1 MSDKDINNM
10 SVGSDSEID
19 DILNEIK
26 MHSQLEEAAAREPE
40 IQEAE
45 EVVIPAEKDAETE
58 DTVEEVMKIVSS
70 EDEPAEENIEESVE
84 ADTDA
89 ETDAEAD
96 TEAETEVDANAE
108 EEADFSLPEEETAEE
123 ETPESEAEEDFVLVA
138 PAEKEQVADGAA
150 DDETKQFSLN
160 DTEAESAEDEESEE
174 EIESDKTKEFS
185 AVKEGEAGFDMM
197 SLTNETGNP
206 DDAED
211 YYEPPKKKTGLIIAI
226 IAVLLVA
233 IGAGVY
239 FGFFYNKEEPE
250 TPTTTTIE
258 TTTET
263 TTEAPVA
270 GTLNPLTG
278 EAGYN
283 EAALGKRPV
292 AVVVENEYSS
302 SPVRPQWGLN
312 EADIV
317 LEGESE
323 YSTRLLLFWA
333 DYTNMPA
340 QIGPAR
346 SARPPFIR
354 FSQLFDSIFIHAGLS
369 KTKGNYVGAD
379 TVFETDNVDH
389 INLLKYSENGTYF
402 GRDKSRTSTI
412 EHTGFLNGKNTAE
425 LISKANINTSLNSAK
440 FSQFEFNETAQPLSE
455 QQATS
460 VNYVWSNR
468 CPKKANFTYDASTAK
483 YTTTDFD
490 SQFGKANLE
499 FENLIFLMDT
509 TEYIVKENYKNG
521 KSETYCNY
529 KLAGGSG
536 AVLSNGTA
544 VNIKWGVT
552 NGKLWMTDESGNPIK
567 LNPGKSYIGYGS
579 SNNGGSITI
588 N

>member
-1 MSDKDINNM
+1 MSDKDMNKMPI
-10 SVGSDSEID
+10 GSDSEID

-26 MHSQLEEAAAREPE
+26 MHSQLEEAAANEPE

-45 EVVIPAEKDAETE
+45 EVIPEVQEAEPEEA
-58 DTVEEVMKIVSS
+58 DTVDEVMKIVSE
-70 EDEPAEENIEESVE
+70 EDEPEADEES
-84 ADTDA
+84 
-89 ETDAEAD
+89 
-96 TEAETEVDANAE
+96 AETEVAVEEEGAE
-108 EEADFSLPEEETAEE
+108 EEA
-123 ETPESEAEEDFVLVA
+123 PESEAEEDFVLDA
-138 PAEKEQVADGAA
+138 PAEEEQIAEDAEDGK
-150 DDETKQFSLN
+150 TKQFSLN
-160 DTEAESAEDEESEE
+160 DADAEAADEEADAN
-174 EIESDKTKEFS
+174 INSDKTKEFS
-185 AVKEGEAGFDMM
+185 TVKEGEAGFDMM

-206 DDAED
+206 DDTED

-250 TPTTTTIE
+250 E
-258 TTTET
+258 TTTST
-263 TTEAPVA
+263 TQSTTEATTAAPVI

-333 DYTNMPA
+333 DYTNMPE

-369 KTKGNYVGAD
+369 KTKGNYTGAD

-425 LISKANINTSLNSAK
+425 LITKANINTSLNSAK
-440 FSQFEFNETAQPLSE
+440 FTQLEFNETAQPLSE

-490 SQFGKANLE
+490 SRFGKANLE
-499 FENLIFLMDT
+499 FENLIFLRDT
-509 TEYIVKENYKNG
+509 TEYIVKENYKHG

-536 AVLSNGTA
+536 AVLSQGTA